1 VASAERATKGG
12 RPSKKRELST
22 QLTTSTIPPASQL
35 PLEFGEEVE
44 VVVRYR
50 GQTWT
55 VKGSVREVS
64 LDRDIEDISG
74 PYDVWSEYRP
84 SGIVRLGIVL
94 DQRKALLET

>member
-1 VASAERATKGG
+1 M
-12 RPSKKRELST
+12 
-22 QLTTSTIPPASQL
+22 
-35 PLEFGEEVE
+35 
-44 VVVRYR
+44 
-50 GQTWT
+50 
-55 VKGSVREVS
+55 KGSVREVS